1 MHLYPPLSVFQ
12 LHGAGWM
19 FPGVREQFADRVFA
33 PLYGTEEL
41 HVSKDGWT
49 FQRPTYSE
57 LNRTPNDHFDQGS
70 TMKGLQCIQGSVALT
85 DQEEEDGCFSCWPG
99 SHKHHDEIIGMVSNP
114 AWNPAKAKQDFQILN
129 STMKDVL
136 RARGVVQTRVPVK
149 KGDVVL
155 WRSDLVHCGAPP
167 IGARDNFRAVI
178 YVCCLPALL
187 TPEEAYPLKQQAYH
201 QKETGCHWP
210 CREEWFKIVPKRHGG
225 AIPFFKKPPPLTD
238 RQRLLH
244 GLDRYPCNHPEGW
257 TDDDSGGGG
266 SGGAADA
273 RGSAAG
279 AATCSPHIIAI
290 GKRRYRTN
298 QHPKVVGAGARTSA
312 WAASKPE
319 ASAAAAAGAGA
330 GAE

>member
-1 MHLYPPLSVFQ
+1 
-12 LHGAGWM
+12 M

-257 TDDDSGGGG
+257 KDDDSGGGG
-266 SGGAADA
+266 GGGAADA

-319 ASAAAAAGAGA
+319 ASAAAAAAAGA